1 MPQDRLE
8 GGVGYRDDVHAIKN
22 RVLRSI
28 SPDSRAQPTLQRL
41 QYQLQG
47 ACQWLLAEGW
57 FVDRKIVGERNS
69 SVDGID
75 IIQKASPLM
84 V

>member
-1 MPQDRLE
+1 MNWRRGTDHVFSAC
-8 GGVGYRDDVHAIKN
+8 GGGEITEV
-22 RVLRSI
+22 
-28 SPDSRAQPTLQRL
+28 
-41 QYQLQG
+41 
-47 ACQWLLAEGW
+47 LAEGW
-57 FVDRKIVGERNS
+57 FVDRKIGGERNS